1 MDGITMV
8 AAWLAIGFVAGYVL
22 ALMFFSADSHA
33 YDYDD
38 IERAYTEGFEAGR
51 KAGGWTEDREDDEA

>member
-8 AAWLAIGFVAGYVL
+8 AVWLAIGFVAGYVL
-22 ALMFFSADSHA
+22 ALMLFSSADSHA

-38 IERAYTEGFEAGR
+38 IERAYTEGFESGR
-51 KAGGWTEDREDDEA
+51 KAGGWTEDGEEG